1 MKNTITLLE
10 SVPRTNA
17 GRFYGLKFSLN
28 RFFFFFFTLFTYIN
42 LKSEIVL
49 VFSALAPH

>member
-28 RFFFFFFTLFTYIN
+28 RFFFFYLFTYIN